1 MGLVRRGT
9 SSMCEHNSSGVGLKS
24 TVSLFIVFAVIVA
37 LVILDMV
44 DARSSLMD
52 DRGDVRGH
60 SISLPP

>member
-1 MGLVRRGT
+1 
-9 SSMCEHNSSGVGLKS
+9 MCEHNSSGVGLKS